1 MQKMR
6 WRGFSSLIDRV
17 RPVLKAS
24 DYVAPRGT
32 SGNVFGGKMQ
42 PFACVTCDEQVT
54 DAQRLWICHACG
66 EYRSPKCA
74 TSTKQGCPVCKA
86 EDVNLN
92 QPLESKAL
100 RGAALVKDPRK
111 TVAASRLAVHSVAV
125 DAELAFL
132 IGNKSKNVGLH
143 EYAVHCYNWIG
154 CAAPEHFHAQ
164 GFDAQLVRSA
174 AMRAHLSGDAG
185 EAKRLSS
192 EAPELFV
199 NQGVLPVDAADETKL
214 IRRVATLNKTNVGSL
229 FLDLTSAG
237 PPDPR
242 AEPGWKR
249 VGEINLKSMGHVT
262 AAWDVWKSD
271 VTRAGNFRWV
281 FPTSPAAAHF
291 LTSQFADLS
300 EGLHMVSGALSVGT
314 DCVVYDGVT
323 KAKTPGA
330 EALLVVIYCFREEN
344 VVVKTGLSRPLRA
357 GASTASMAI
366 AHYEAR
372 LAAYH
377 HAAAVQRLLESHR
390 VVAPTRSLWSRFF
403 G

>member
-1 MQKMR
+1 MKMR
-6 WRGFSSLIDRV
+6 WRGFSTLIDRV
-17 RPVLKAS
+17 RPVLKAP

-32 SGNVFGGKMQ
+32 SGNVFGGKME
-42 PFACVTCDEQVT
+42 PFSCVSCDEPVT
-54 DAQRLWICHACG
+54 DAQLLWICHACG

-74 TSTKQGCPVCKA
+74 TSPKHVCPACKA

-92 QPLESKAL
+92 QTMASKAV

-111 TVAASRLAVHSVAV
+111 TVAASRLAVHCVAV
-125 DAELAFL
+125 DAEQAFL
-132 IGNKSKNVGLH
+132 AGNKSATAALH
-143 EYAVHCYNWIG
+143 EYAVRCYNWIG
-154 CAAPEHFHAQ
+154 CAAPVHFHAG
-164 GFDAQLVRSA
+164 GFDAQLVRSV

-185 EAKRLSS
+185 EVKRLTG

-199 NQGVLPVDAADETKL
+199 NQSVLPVDAVDEAKL
-214 IRRVATLNKTNVGSL
+214 ITRGETLNKKNVGSL
-229 FLDLTSAG
+229 FIDLAFAG

-249 VGEINLKSMGHVT
+249 VGEVNLKSMGHVT

-271 VTRAGNFRWV
+271 FTRAGNFRWV
-281 FPTSPAAAHF
+281 FPSSLAAAHF
-291 LTSQFADLS
+291 LTSQFGDLS

-314 DCVVYDGVT
+314 DCVVYDGVV
-323 KAKTPGA
+323 KSKTSGG

-357 GASTASMAI
+357 GATSASVAV
-366 AHYEAR
+366 AHYEAL